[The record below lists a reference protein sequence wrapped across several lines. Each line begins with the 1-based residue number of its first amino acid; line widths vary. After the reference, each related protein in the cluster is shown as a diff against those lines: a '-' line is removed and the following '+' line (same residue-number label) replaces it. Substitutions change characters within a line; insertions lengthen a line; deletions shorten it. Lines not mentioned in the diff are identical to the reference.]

1 MTVKQG
7 ADQGVAC
14 PTMAS
19 ALDQRFV
26 SFLKDDRTAASEIL
40 TGPTEGEL
48 LFFYSCLFFR
58 CPHPLLVVQTCHFSI
73 LVLFSIMKKKKR
85 AHKRINLKRIKAPF
99 LVAFSKRW
107 LSAMLGRFF
116 KPGIRVRRRL
126 DTYFSRP
133 QLDKKEDRLH
143 LGSICVWR

>member
-48 LFFYSCLFFR
+48 LFFYSCLFFH
-58 CPHPLLVVQTCHFSI
+58 CPHPSFGCTNMPFFNFGVVFNHE
-73 LVLFSIMKKKKR
+73 KKKR
-85 AHKRINLKRIKAPF
+85 GNIN
-99 LVAFSKRW
+99 V
-107 LSAMLGRFF
+107 
-116 KPGIRVRRRL
+116 
-126 DTYFSRP
+126 
-133 QLDKKEDRLH
+133 
-143 LGSICVWR
+143 

>member
-48 LFFYSCLFFR
+48 FFFYSCLFFH

-73 LVLFSIMKKKKR
+73 LVLFSIMKKKE
-85 AHKRINLKRIKAPF
+85 
-99 LVAFSKRW
+99 
-107 LSAMLGRFF
+107 G
-116 KPGIRVRRRL
+116 
-126 DTYFSRP
+126 T
-133 QLDKKEDRLH
+133 
-143 LGSICVWR
+143 

>member
-1 MTVKQG
+1 VFYFWGILLFFYSCTLLSLLSGTGKMTVKQG

-48 LFFYSCLFFR
+48 LFFYSCLFFH
-58 CPHPLLVVQTCHFSI
+58 CPHPSFGCTNMPFFNFGVVFNHE
-73 LVLFSIMKKKKR
+73 KKKR
-85 AHKRINLKRIKAPF
+85 GNIN
-99 LVAFSKRW
+99 V
-107 LSAMLGRFF
+107 
-116 KPGIRVRRRL
+116 
-126 DTYFSRP
+126 
-133 QLDKKEDRLH
+133 
-143 LGSICVWR
+143 

>member
-48 LFFYSCLFFR
+48 FYACLFSR

-73 LVLFSIMKKKKR
+73 LVLFSIMKKKE
-85 AHKRINLKRIKAPF
+85 
-99 LVAFSKRW
+99 
-107 LSAMLGRFF
+107 G
-116 KPGIRVRRRL
+116 
-126 DTYFSRP
+126 T
-133 QLDKKEDRLH
+133 
-143 LGSICVWR
+143 